1 MNYKRSVKG
10 VLMEQHSPEGWAF
23 PSLYGT
29 QERVLEV
36 QTDSESEMVSVS
48 LTFHE
53 DLLIEA
59 LRINILSY

>member
-1 MNYKRSVKG
+1 
-10 VLMEQHSPEGWAF
+10 MEQHSPEGWAF
-23 PSLYGT
+23 PSLYRT